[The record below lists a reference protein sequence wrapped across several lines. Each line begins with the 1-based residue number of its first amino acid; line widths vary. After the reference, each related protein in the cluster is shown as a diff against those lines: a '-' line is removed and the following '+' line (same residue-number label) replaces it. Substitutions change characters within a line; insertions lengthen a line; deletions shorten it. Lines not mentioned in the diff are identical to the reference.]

1 MLVTSWGRERMVD
14 MPNQNLTAALG
25 YLARGWSIV
34 PVAARGKRPIVRW
47 QTFGERNP
55 TEAEVRDWFERWP
68 TANVAVVTGLIS
80 GVVVLDVDPSHGGE
94 ESLARLALRDAGLPR
109 TVEATTGGGGRHVYF
124 KHPGFEVRNRTGFF
138 PGLDLRGDGGVIIV
152 PPSIH
157 PSGRPYR
164 WLKECAPDEI
174 PLAPLPDWLLAPRS
188 GGARQGHT
196 LSYWRNLV
204 REGIGEGQRNATVA
218 SFTGHLLWH
227 GVDAD
232 VILELMLAWNRV
244 RCRPPLEDEEVI
256 RTVRSIER
264 THAKENKSPSAHSDS
279 EV

>member
-14 MPNQNLTAALG
+14 MPNQNLTAAPG
-25 YLARGWSIV
+25 YLARGWSVV
-34 PVAARGKRPIVRW
+34 PVAERGKRPIVRW
-47 QTFGERNP
+47 QTFGERYP

-94 ESLARLALRDAGLPR
+94 ESLARLALRNAGLPR

-157 PSGRPYR
+157 PWGRPYR
-164 WLKECAPDEI
+164 WLKGLRRMRSRSRPCQTGFLRRGLGVLGRDTRCRIGAI
-174 PLAPLPDWLLAPRS
+174 LLHPLRRDSR
-188 GGARQGHT
+188 T
-196 LSYWRNLV
+196 LTSA
-204 REGIGEGQRNATVA
+204 IGPTRT
-218 SFTGHLLWH
+218 
-227 GVDAD
+227 
-232 VILELMLAWNRV
+232 RV
-244 RCRPPLEDEEVI
+244 RSRADA
-256 RTVRSIER
+256 R
-264 THAKENKSPSAHSDS
+264 
-279 EV
+279 